1 MQISKAM
8 VDLINEQIAHELI
21 ASNQYLQLATYF
33 DGQALRKLSAFFY
46 KQSEEEREHAL
57 KFVHYLTEVG
67 ADVRILEIPAANYN
81 VNSAE
86 QAFQVSLDWEK
97 EVTRRI
103 HAMMDQAISE
113 KDYASQAFL
122 QWFVTEQVEEESTM
136 ETMLQIVQKAGEKNL
151 LMVEAYMTHGE

>member
-103 HAMMDQAISE
+103 HAMVDQAISE

-151 LMVEAYMTHGE
+151 LMVDAYMTHGE

>member
-8 VDLINEQIAHELI
+8 VDLINEQIAHEFI

-67 ADVRILEIPAANYN
+67 ADVRILEIPAANYD

-86 QAFQVSLDWEK
+86 QAFQISLDWEK

-103 HAMMDQAISE
+103 HAMMDQAVSE

-136 ETMLQIVQKAGEKNL
+136 ETMLQVVQKAGEKNL
-151 LMVEAYMTHGE
+151 LMVEAYMTHGG

>member
-1 MQISKAM
+1 MQISKAL

-33 DGQALRKLSAFFY
+33 DGLALRKLSGFFY

-67 ADVRILEIPAANYN
+67 GDVRILEIPAANYDIK
-81 VNSAE
+81 SAE
-86 QAFQVSLDWEK
+86 HAFEMSLDWEK

-103 HAMMDQAISE
+103 HAMMDLAVEE

-122 QWFVTEQVEEESTM
+122 QWFVTEQVEEEDSM
-136 ETMLQIVQKAGEKNL
+136 GTMLQIVRQAGEKNL
-151 LMVEAYMTHGE
+151 LMIEAYMTHSG

>member
-8 VDLINEQIAHELI
+8 ADLINEQIAHELI

-33 DGQALRKLSAFFY
+33 DGLALRKLSNFFY

-57 KFVHYLTEVG
+57 KFVHYMTEVG
-67 ADVRILEIPAANYN
+67 GDVRIHEIPAANYD
-81 VNSAE
+81 VKSAE
-86 QAFQVSLDWEK
+86 HAFQMSLDWEK

-103 HAMMDQAISE
+103 NVMMDQAVNE

-122 QWFVTEQVEEESTM
+122 QWFVSEQVEEEDSM
-136 ETMLQIVQKAGEKNL
+136 GTMLQIVKQAGEKNL
-151 LMVEAYMTHGE
+151 LMVEAYMTHGG

>member
-1 MQISKAM
+1 MQISKAL

-33 DGQALRKLSAFFY
+33 DGLALRKLSGFFY

-67 ADVRILEIPAANYN
+67 GDVRILEIPAANYDIK
-81 VNSAE
+81 SAE
-86 QAFQVSLDWEK
+86 HAFEMSLDWEK

-103 HAMMDQAISE
+103 HAMMDLAVEE

-122 QWFVTEQVEEESTM
+122 QWFVSEQVEEEDSM
-136 ETMLQIVQKAGEKNL
+136 GTMLQIVRQAGEKNL
-151 LMVEAYMTHGE
+151 LMIEAYMTHSG